1 MYRYSKFPSIDFN
14 RIRIMI
20 KNLLLIVVLLA
31 PCTSVQGQE
40 KKDEKDEKEEKKW
53 NVNDPGGPFKE
64 VSFTVSEGGSFQV
77 LGVR

>member
-20 KNLLLIVVLLA
+20 KNLFLIVVLLA
-31 PCTSVQGQE
+31 PCIGVQGQE
-40 KKDEKDEKEEKKW
+40 KKDEKDKEEEKKW